1 MLDRTVHIVG
11 AASGRGARNSG
22 CEAGPEALRR
32 SVLSTRLWRAG
43 LNPVWDSIFCAASGM
58 DNTEAVRSLCSR
70 VAERVCGI
78 AAGGAFPL
86 VLGGDHSCAIGTW
99 SGVASAIRPRGRL
112 GLIWVDAHMDAHT
125 PATSPS
131 GALHGMPFACLLG
144 HGDPSLVALMESR
157 PLLAE
162 DVCLVGVRS
171 FEPDEAELLSRLGVR
186 VFSGDEV
193 DRRGLAEVMSE
204 ARDIVT

>member
-1 MLDRTVHIVG
+1 MLDRAVHIVG

-32 SVLSTRLWRAG
+32 SILSTRLWRAG

-131 GALHGMPFACLLG
+131 AALHGMPLGCLLG
-144 HGDPSLVALMESR
+144 HGEPSLVALMESQ
-157 PLLAE
+157 PLAAE
-162 DVCLVGVRS
+162 SGCGVGVRGLGAGQ
-171 FEPDEAELLSRLGVR
+171 EGLLYAWG
-186 VFSGDEV
+186 
-193 DRRGLAEVMSE
+193 RRG
-204 ARDIVT
+204 